1 MAPSRRLEDRIQEL
15 CCLAV
20 AENDPEKQ
28 KLILSHL
35 RSAISVLL
43 DRIQAKMAVTAFA
56 VENGVQLTGMPAW
69 SSPHQET
76 EVDSWLQPL
85 TEDQKSQESRTSES
99 AHYVGSQSCQ
109 KCHAQIYE
117 HWRKTPMANV
127 VRDPREHPDAI
138 IPDLATNS
146 IAKFRKGRCR
156 AGLRQPLEATLLHEK
171 RRRLFSGTRTVGRY
185 TSRLA
190 SVFRR

>member
-76 EVDSWLQPL
+76 EVDSWNFVIYNRSPR
-85 TEDQKSQESRTSES
+85 TEKSQESRTSES

-146 IAKFRKGRCR
+146 IARFGKDDVALVYGSLWKQRYFTKRGR
-156 AGLRQPLEATLLHEK
+156 
-171 RRRLFSGTRTVGRY
+171 
-185 TSRLA
+185 
-190 SVFRR
+190 